1 MVLDMVSFGSR
12 WYHGLRLS
20 EACGPLFLAQYVD
33 LLRILVGTDV
43 ESSDN
48 QLLVLYL
55 DCHSIAPGSSQWWKQ
70 TRSVIWKV
78 AENST
83 MRVS

>member
-1 MVLDMVSFGSR
+1 MVLDMVSLGSR

-48 QLLVLYL
+48 
-55 DCHSIAPGSSQWWKQ
+55 
-70 TRSVIWKV
+70 
-78 AENST
+78 
-83 MRVS
+83 